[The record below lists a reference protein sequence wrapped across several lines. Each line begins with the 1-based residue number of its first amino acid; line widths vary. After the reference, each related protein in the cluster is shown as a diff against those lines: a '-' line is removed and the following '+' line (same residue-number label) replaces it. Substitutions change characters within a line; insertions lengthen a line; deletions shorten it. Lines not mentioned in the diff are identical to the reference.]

1 MVTIIRNFRPKLY
14 VYFQYCEWF
23 LTDLPVKNRSI
34 ILMIMNTNFKDKKQ
48 TMHIG
53 HNIKRIR
60 EIQGIKQETFGQLCR
75 NRYSQQRISD
85 FENMVDLDEAL
96 LEELAT
102 ALGVTS
108 EFVRSFKDENVIYNI
123 QHSHVFN
130 DHSSNSSQ
138 HTQPTFNNDGSDK
151 LIALLEKFIEDDR
164 AKTQSIAELSKAVL
178 DLTNEIKNLK
188 DSK

>member
-1 MVTIIRNFRPKLY
+1 
-14 VYFQYCEWF
+14 
-23 LTDLPVKNRSI
+23 
-34 ILMIMNTNFKDKKQ
+34 MNTNFKDKNQ
-48 TMHIG
+48 AMHIG

-85 FENMVDLDEAL
+85 FENMVDLDETL

-102 ALGVTS
+102 ALKVTP
-108 EFVRSFKDENVIYNI
+108 EFIKSFKDENVIYNI
-123 QHSHVFN
+123 QNNNNTFN
-130 DHSSNSSQ
+130 DNSVDQSHSQ
-138 HTQPTFNNDGSDK
+138 HTQPTINNDGSDK

-178 DLTNEIKNLK
+178 DLSNEVRKLK
-188 DSK
+188 EN